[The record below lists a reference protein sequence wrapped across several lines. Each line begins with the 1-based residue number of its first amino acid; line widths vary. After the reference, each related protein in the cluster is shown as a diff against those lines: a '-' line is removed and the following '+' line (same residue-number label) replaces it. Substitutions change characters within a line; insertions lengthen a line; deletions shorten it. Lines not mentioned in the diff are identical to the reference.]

1 MSPATDPIK
10 HVILLLLENR
20 SFDEMLG
27 CFRERYPDLEG
38 IDRANLRS
46 NTDQAG
52 QVFTQQETHQLQMEL
67 DPGHTFAD
75 VMVQLADNNGGF
87 VKNFAE
93 KRANSSPEQRQQI
106 MSFYPLM
113 FLDATHRMARDF
125 TICDHWF
132 SSVPGPTWPN
142 RFFAYSG
149 TSSGTVRMPQG
160 IADPDLEGFFAQN
173 QTTIFDRLNEA
184 KRSWKVYFYDFPS
197 SLILNHQRR
206 PENLAHYFGI
216 DQFFKEVANE
226 PEFPE
231 FCLIEPKFAG
241 RDQNDDHPPH
251 NVMKGEKLI
260 ADIYNAIRSREQLWN
275 SSLLVILFDEHGGFY
290 DHVPPP
296 AAIAPDDKRDKR
308 IKFDFDRLGV
318 RVPAVLVSPWVD
330 KRVENTVFDHTSL
343 LKYLIEKWNLGPL
356 GNRTAAANSI
366 GVAIRRDTLRADT
379 LPFIR
384 VSQTHL
390 TPPRPELEFEDVSE
404 HHEALDAFGEHLLG
418 ELDQAG
424 AAEIERVA
432 QAARVTARVKDA
444 IGKKLIALGSRMTAE
459 YQAHN
464 RSRASMITDV
474 ILARIGR
481 RVPPSAK

>member
-1 MSPATDPIK
+1 MSPNPDPIK

-20 SFDEMLG
+20 SFDQMLG
-27 CFRERYPDLEG
+27 CFRERYPNLDG
-38 IDRANLRS
+38 VDPANRGS
-46 NTDQAG
+46 NTDNSG
-52 QVFTQQETHQLQMEL
+52 QIFKQEETREVQMDL
-67 DPGHTFAD
+67 DPGHRLED
-75 VMVQLADNNGGF
+75 VMVQLENNNAGF
-87 VKNFAE
+87 VKNFVQRHAD
-93 KRANSSPEQRQQI
+93 SSPEQRQQV

-113 FLDATHRMARDF
+113 FLDALHRMARDF

-142 RFFAYSG
+142 RFFALSG
-149 TSSGTVRMPQG
+149 TSSGTVRMPKG
-160 IADPDLEGFFAQN
+160 ITDSDLEGFFAQH
-173 QTTIFDRLNEA
+173 QDTIFDRLNEA
-184 KRSWKVYFYDFPS
+184 QRSWKVYFYDFPS

-206 PENLAHYFGI
+206 PENLAHYFRI

-226 PEFPE
+226 AEFPE

-251 NVMKGEKLI
+251 NIMKGEKLI
-260 ADIYNAIRSREQLWN
+260 ADVYNAIRSRDELWK

-296 AAIAPDDKRDKR
+296 PTIAPDDERDK
-308 IKFDFDRLGV
+308 KQPFNFDRLGV

-330 KRVENTVFDHTSL
+330 KRVETTQFDHTSL

-366 GVAIRRDTLRADT
+366 GAAITRNTPREDT

-384 VSQTHL
+384 VSQAHL
-390 TPPRPELEFEDVSE
+390 TSPRPELEFEDVSE
-404 HHEALDAFGEHLLG
+404 HHAALEAFGQHLIG
-418 ELDQAG
+418 ELDDAAAAKIEKVAEG
-424 AAEIERVA
+424 ARRFA
-432 QAARVTARVKDA
+432 TVKNA
-444 IGKKLIALGSRMTAE
+444 IGKKLIAAGSRLTSD
-459 YQAHN
+459 YQSQTRA
-464 RSRASMITDV
+464 RASMITNV

-481 RVPPSAK
+481 PL